1 MMEYP
6 DIVKLSTYA
15 KREGIGYRAAWDRFH
30 NGRIPGATF
39 DPSGH
44 IYVPEP
50 ESMLLPMAAVY
61 ARVSSHPQKDERDI
75 HLSRL
80 LLVRGPISRGVL
92 LEAGRGSGDAP
103 VFPAAR
109 VAPSSTW
116 SWRRAAG
123 SALGRGRQ
131 RARAVGRK
139 VALGSS
145 SVGD

>member
-1 MMEYP
+1 
-6 DIVKLSTYA
+6 IRQGL
-15 KREGIGYRAAWDRFH
+15 IGVTSSPPPLRTELPR
-30 NGRIPGATF
+30 
-39 DPSGH
+39 
-44 IYVPEP
+44 
-50 ESMLLPMAAVY
+50 LLT
-61 ARVSSHPQKDERDI
+61 QLRDI

-103 VFPAAR
+103 VSPAAR